1 MGYGQVRD
9 RLSILHFDYLI
20 GMPDNIDHATEIHEL
35 GLFTIDE
42 MKQSFNKAE
51 LDVVYNEQGLSGR
64 GLYIAKT

>member
-1 MGYGQVRD
+1 
-9 RLSILHFDYLI
+9 LI